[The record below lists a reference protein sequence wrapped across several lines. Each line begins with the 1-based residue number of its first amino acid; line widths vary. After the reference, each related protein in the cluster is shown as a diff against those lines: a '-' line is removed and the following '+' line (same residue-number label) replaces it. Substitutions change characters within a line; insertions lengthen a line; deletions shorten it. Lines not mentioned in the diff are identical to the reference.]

1 MKYSSLLSYMLK
13 PPYLLTHGF
22 NKNKKAQ
29 ENLFNHMYN
38 FGTHE
43 EWRNGRRAVSSY
55 LDVEISNDHYPL
67 VNPTPLEYITGYTM
81 GYAIDDRALNRL
93 SQKSMNII
101 DGSTSSYCSIINSP
115 ERLHMIKKV
124 NELASVQC
132 NIESDRL
139 GAKEERKK
147 RDTEAEDQRKKK
159 SEKKQMRD
167 DNERLKGL
175 ETYEFLVR
183 SVLEFGMDHINN
195 LKVKYIRV
203 LLHYHFGS
211 EKLKGIPKKVELV
224 EAVKYF

>member
-1 MKYSSLLSYMLK
+1 MLK
-13 PPYLLTHGF
+13 PPSLLTQVF
-22 NKNKKAQ
+22 NKNKKAK
-29 ENLFNHMYN
+29 ENIFNNMCN
-38 FGTHE
+38 FGVQA
-43 EWRNGRRAVSSY
+43 EWRNGRISVSSY
-55 LDVEISNDHYPL
+55 LDVEIRNDQYRL
-67 VNPTPLEYITGYTM
+67 VNPTPLECIAGYTV
-81 GYAIDDRALNRL
+81 GYAIDDRALKRL
-93 SQKSMNII
+93 SQQSLNII

-195 LKVKYIRV
+195 LKVKDLRV
-203 LLHYHFGS
+203 LLCYHFGS